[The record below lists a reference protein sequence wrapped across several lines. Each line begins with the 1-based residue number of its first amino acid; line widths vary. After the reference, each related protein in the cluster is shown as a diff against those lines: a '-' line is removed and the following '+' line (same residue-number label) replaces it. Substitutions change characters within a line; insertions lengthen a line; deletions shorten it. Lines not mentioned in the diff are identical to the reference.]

1 MSRLLR
7 LRKAQALFPFYHPMS
22 DLQEQIETGDYSS
35 SKVNPIAEFCE
46 NVIGLSNDAHAQ
58 IADYL
63 EAMPIAH
70 RARFIERCNSMAAF
84 VAETLTDD

>member
-1 MSRLLR
+1 M
-7 LRKAQALFPFYHPMS
+7 PH
-22 DLQEQIETGDYSS
+22 LQEQIETSGYSS
-35 SKVNPIAEFCE
+35 SKVNPIVEFCE

-63 EAMPIAH
+63 ESMPIAH

-84 VAETLTDD
+84 VAETMTDEE